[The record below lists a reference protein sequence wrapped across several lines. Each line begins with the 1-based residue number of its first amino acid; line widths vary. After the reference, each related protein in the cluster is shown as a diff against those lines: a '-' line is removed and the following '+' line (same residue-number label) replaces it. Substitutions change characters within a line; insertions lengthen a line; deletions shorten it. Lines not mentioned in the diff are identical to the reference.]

1 MRDGTYK
8 ADAEAG
14 FFPVQTSQGYWVA
27 FEETTPQDVN
37 EGEYLGVWTDP
48 DTNKIY
54 YDKTVFISDLTEA
67 LTFAKLYNQIAIW
80 DNANEKAIYVEA

>member
-27 FEETTPQDVN
+27 FEETTPQEIG

-48 DTNKIY
+48 KTNKTY
-54 YDKTVFISDLTEA
+54 YDKSILFADLTKA
-67 LTFAKLYNQIAIW
+67 LSFAKLHNQIAIW
-80 DNANEKAIYVEA
+80 DNERQEAINVL

>member
-27 FEETTPQDVN
+27 FEETTPQEIG

-48 DTNKIY
+48 DTNKTY
-54 YDKTVFISDLTEA
+54 YDKTVFISDLTKA
-67 LTFAKLYNQIAIW
+67 LAFAKLHNQIAIW
-80 DNANEKAIYVEA
+80 DNSRSEAIYVEA